1 MTSDFHTPRPYIHI
15 AFLASS
21 LKKEADE
28 TLFLELA
35 LRGYNLSGLLRE
47 KEDIDDNAGATAEI
61 VQNRLTTLRH
71 LTKPPKEKNND

>member
-35 LRGYNLSGLLRE
+35 RRGYDLSRLRE
-47 KEDIDDNAGATAEI
+47 NTEENAEI
-61 VQNRLTTLRH
+61 V
-71 LTKPPKEKNND
+71 KVG

>member
-35 LRGYNLSGLLRE
+35 RRGYDLSRLRE
-47 KEDIDDNAGATAEI
+47 NTADENEIAEI
-61 VQNRLTTLRH
+61 V
-71 LTKPPKEKNND
+71 KMS